1 LQPIGKIGTFG
12 KRNDHPILLFPPAPF
27 AQPTITHQA
36 VPALEIMCALALAAG
51 AIVLL
56 PAVKSVTVYSVMIR
70 TNRSRVYK
78 QLNPNVWPGTG
89 LSPANWLLSIIIVLG
104 SLSAILETEVTLVHN
119 YGQLFRVVELACG
132 VVFSIE
138 YLARLW
144 SVVEQQPDVSHA
156 RQRFRFF
163 ITPIALFDLIVIAA
177 TFVPLLGI
185 NVLALRIFRLIRILR
200 IAKLG
205 RFSSAMQHLSFAI
218 HSRRYEL
225 LLTVGLAICLLIAGA
240 TALYLIEG
248 ESQPDKFGSIPRAL
262 WWAVITL
269 TTIGYGDV
277 YPMTALGKVVAALV
291 AVVGVGLVAM
301 PTGIL
306 AAAFSDAMQND
317 RRKTLIAG
325 SDDAE
330 PSPTQR
336 Q

>member
-1 LQPIGKIGTFG
+1 
-12 KRNDHPILLFPPAPF
+12 
-27 AQPTITHQA
+27 
-36 VPALEIMCALALAAG
+36 MCASALAAG
-51 AIVLL
+51 VIVLL
-56 PAVKSVTVYSVMIR
+56 PAVKSVTVYSIMIR

-78 QLNPNVWPGTG
+78 QLSPNAWPGTG

-104 SLSAILETEVTLVHN
+104 SLSAIVETEVTLVHS
-119 YGQLFRVVELACG
+119 YGQLFRAVELTCG
-132 VVFSIE
+132 VVFSAE
-138 YLARLW
+138 YLARIW

-156 RQRFRFF
+156 RQRFQFL
-163 ITPIALFDLIVIAA
+163 ITPIALFDLMVIAA
-177 TFVPLLGI
+177 TFVPMIGI

-205 RFSSAMQHLSFAI
+205 RLSSAMQRLSFAI

-240 TALYLIEG
+240 TALYLVEG
-248 ESQPDKFGSIPRAL
+248 EGQPDKFGSIPRAL

-277 YPMTALGKVVAALV
+277 YPITALGKVVAALV

-317 RRKTLIAG
+317 RRKTLG
-325 SDDAE
+325 TCSDDAE